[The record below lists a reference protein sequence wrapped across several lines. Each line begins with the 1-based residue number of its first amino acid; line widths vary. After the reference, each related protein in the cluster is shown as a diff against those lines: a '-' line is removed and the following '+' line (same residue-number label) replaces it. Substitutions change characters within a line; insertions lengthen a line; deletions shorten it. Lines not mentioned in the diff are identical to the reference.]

1 MNVDS
6 VVKPKENTRIIVVSL
21 HSTSFA
27 GGMMIGGGGV
37 KQNGTETNNRLCIG
51 RGNWSVCSHTQVEYR
66 GITRDAIQ

>member
-1 MNVDS
+1 M
-6 VVKPKENTRIIVVSL
+6 SL

-51 RGNWSVCSHTQVEYR
+51 RGNWSVCSHTQVEYY